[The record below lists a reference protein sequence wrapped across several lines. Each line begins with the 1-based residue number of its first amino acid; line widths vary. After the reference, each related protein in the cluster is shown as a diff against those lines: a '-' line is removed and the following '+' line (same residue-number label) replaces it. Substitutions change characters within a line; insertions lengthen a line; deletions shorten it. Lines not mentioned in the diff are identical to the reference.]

1 MWGRGWMSTPAAV
14 SLSDLVPLMY
24 RARWLQCVLSG
35 EVTSR
40 EEDAGFAG
48 RESGSLAA
56 APGGRYRAEGGD
68 EDGDRDLMIC
78 DGPTGMVPF
87 GQLLIPSGLLAGYEL
102 AGDGRG
108 GSATRRTGPRP
119 SARPSASH

>member
-35 EVTSR
+35 EGTSR
-40 EEDAGFAG
+40 EEGAGFAG

-56 APGGRYRAEGGD
+56 APGGRHRAGVGDEGG
-68 EDGDRDLMIC
+68 GRDLVIC
-78 DGPTGMVPF
+78 DGLTGVVPF
-87 GQLLIPSGLLAGYEL
+87 GEVRIPARRHSDYEL
-102 AGDGRG
+102 PVYVGA
-108 GSATRRTGPRP
+108 
-119 SARPSASH
+119 